1 MKYKD
6 FRKLNEA
13 DDRVIASVEFTDGT
27 KITIR
32 NIPKA
37 ATQSSG
43 FEGQIRAK
51 AAKAKPNLSFSS
63 WSIVG
68 DAEADKIDAPGGGYT
83 PTAEEETDMKN
94 VQALWDHV
102 RSRSKAAT
110 PFTFTD
116 NRGKTETIENP
127 AEILDSEAAFAGSM
141 NNWNILKKKVLNIL
155 KADENITTV
164 GPAQTK
170 QKEGEPLR
178 ITIAPDSFQYVRA
191 IVYNTGDK

>member
-94 VQALWDHV
+94 VRALWDHLYNN
-102 RSRSKAAT
+102 STGDK
-110 PFTFTD
+110 PFTFTTGSGA
-116 NRGKTETIENP
+116 NKTFENP
-127 AEILDSEAAFAGSM
+127 REFFKYDEYWPNAGRLARLRKSLIKAVSAEDTLTFVNHEVD
-141 NNWNILKKKVLNIL
+141 
-155 KADENITTV
+155 
-164 GPAQTK
+164 K
-170 QKEGEPLR
+170 QKKGEPLR
-178 ITIAPDSFQYVRA
+178 ISITLGTWKYTKS

>member
-43 FEGQIRAK
+43 FESQIRAK
-51 AAKAKPNLSFSS
+51 AEKAKPNLSFSR

-68 DAEADKIDAPGGGYT
+68 DAEADKIDAPVDSYT
-83 PTAEEETDMKN
+83 PTAREEKDMEN
-94 VQALWDHV
+94 VRALWDHLYND
-102 RSRSKAAT
+102 STGDK
-110 PFTFTD
+110 PFTFTTGSGA
-116 NRGKTETIENP
+116 NRTFENP
-127 AEILDSEAAFAGSM
+127 REFFKFDEWKANMATMDRLREFLIKAVSAEDTLSY
-141 NNWNILKKKVLNIL
+141 
-155 KADENITTV
+155 V
-164 GPAQTK
+164 GPEQPK

-178 ITIAPDSFQYVRA
+178 ITIAPGTWKYTKS

>member
-43 FEGQIRAK
+43 FESQIRAK
-51 AAKAKPNLSFSS
+51 AEKAKPNLSFSR

-68 DAEADKIDAPGGGYT
+68 DAEVAGKEQEETFDASDWGGDKTLDQFPVAELKAAREKYYANLTRENELFFEPGGG
-83 PTAEEETDMKN
+83 
-94 VQALWDHV
+94 
-102 RSRSKAAT
+102 AA
-110 PFTFTD
+110 P
-116 NRGKTETIENP
+116 RQ
-127 AEILDSEAAFAGSM
+127 
-141 NNWNILKKKVLNIL
+141 NIP
-155 KADENITTV
+155 ADEQEELDRLEQERKELLSKYSYGILRV
-164 GPAQTK
+164 GRGAVEADVTYP
-170 QKEGEPLR
+170 GE
-178 ITIAPDSFQYVRA
+178 
-191 IVYNTGDK
+191 NN